1 LDDGRRSA
9 TKLSICSPTLR
20 RRSRNVNG
28 SPTGLEI
35 LKHAIDRFGI
45 LITGGDRIEVLFR
58 EVILDAQHPQTH
70 ADRK

>member
-1 LDDGRRSA
+1 MTVAVRPQSSRFVRQ
-9 TKLSICSPTLR
+9 LR

-28 SPTGLEI
+28 LPTGLEI